1 MKKALVLLASVI
13 LFSLTAAVPAF
24 AQNVM
29 NQADP
34 TVQQI
39 IFPKE
44 IFVGD
49 TANLKFSFRTNIDV
63 YAFVNK
69 YQIKNDVISIDVADE
84 NFKSFC
90 NDCTF
95 KKFDIV
101 RNGLNYTIDIVFIP
115 WTTGEID
122 FDTIDLVSYLYDSEE
137 DSSPDMRF
145 YIDFIPFT
153 ISSLSESLG
162 VSTLKP
168 PAPPFTVPGTNY
180 WIWSLIIAI
189 IIILILAGML
199 TARMPKIIAAYER
212 WKKQAGYSRNAKSAV
227 SSLSKLLRKKSLT
240 DSSFAELW
248 QKIVRRYLNYRFN
261 HSFSSVPSSKIT
273 DAIRELTGDMLSA
286 EQEVAL
292 MSLSQKFVRTD
303 YIRFAHDSIDSKQ
316 LPVEEHKALFM
327 ENEKNKLVQETEE
340 FIAALEKEPE
350 EVPF

>member
-1 MKKALVLLASVI
+1 MKKAFSLLTFVLLLLCGTLQNLS
-13 LFSLTAAVPAF
+13 
-24 AQNVM
+24 AQNIM

-49 TANLKFSFRTNIDV
+49 TANLKFNFRTNIDI

-69 YQIKNDVISIDVADE
+69 YAVKNDVISIDVEDE
-84 NFKSFC
+84 KFKSFC
-90 NDCTF
+90 ENCTF
-95 KKFDIV
+95 KKFDII
-101 RNGLNYTIDIVFIP
+101 RSGLNYTVDIVFIP
-115 WTTGEID
+115 WTTGEVD
-122 FDTIDLVSYLYDSEE
+122 FETIDLISYLYEDEDNPSELK
-137 DSSPDMRF
+137 F

-189 IIILILAGML
+189 VIILILAGMIS
-199 TARMPKIIAAYER
+199 AKMPKIIAAYER
-212 WKKQAGYSRNAKSAV
+212 WKKQAGYSRNARVAV
-227 SSLSKLLRKKSLT
+227 VDLSKLLRKKSIT

-261 HSFSSVPSSKIT
+261 HSFSSVPSSAIT
-273 DAIRELTGDMLSA
+273 DAIRNLTGEMIPE
-286 EQEVAL
+286 EQQAAL
-292 MSLSQKFVRTD
+292 ETLSQKFIRTD

-327 ENEKNKLVQETEE
+327 ENEKAELVQQTEE
-340 FIAALEKEPE
+340 IIASLEKEPE
-350 EVPF
+350 EAPF

>member
-1 MKKALVLLASVI
+1 MKKV
-13 LFSLTAAVPAF
+13 FSLLTFVFLLLTGTVQNLF
-24 AQNVM
+24 AQNIM

-49 TANLKFSFRTNIDV
+49 TANLKFNFRTNIDI

-69 YQIKNDVISIDVADE
+69 YAIKNDVISIDVEDE
-84 NFKSFC
+84 KFKGFC
-90 NDCTF
+90 ENCTF
-95 KKFDIV
+95 KKFDII

-122 FDTIDLVSYLYDSEE
+122 FDTIDLMTYLYEDEDNPSELK
-137 DSSPDMRF
+137 F

-189 IIILILAGML
+189 IIILILAGMIS
-199 TARMPKIIAAYER
+199 AKMPKIIAAYER
-212 WKKQAGYSRNAKSAV
+212 WKKHAGYSRNARAAV
-227 SSLSKLLRKKSLT
+227 ADLSKLLRKKSLN

-248 QKIVRRYLNYRFN
+248 QKILRRYLNYRFN
-261 HSFSSVPSSKIT
+261 HSFSSVPSSVIADT
-273 DAIRELTGDMLSA
+273 IRTLTGDMIPD
-286 EQEVAL
+286 EQQTAL
-292 MSLSQKFVRTD
+292 ESLSQKFIRTD

-327 ENEKNKLVQETEE
+327 ENEKAELVQQTEE
-340 FIAALEKEPE
+340 IIAALEKEPE
-350 EVPF
+350 EAPF

>member
-1 MKKALVLLASVI
+1 MKKV
-13 LFSLTAAVPAF
+13 FSLLTFVF
-24 AQNVM
+24 LLLTGTVQNLSAQNIM

-44 IFVGD
+44 IYVGD
-49 TANLKFSFRTNIDV
+49 TANLKFSFRTNIDI

-69 YQIKNDVISIDVADE
+69 YAVKNDVISIDVEDE
-84 NFKSFC
+84 KFKSFC
-90 NDCTF
+90 ENCTF
-95 KKFDIV
+95 KKFDII

-115 WTTGEID
+115 WTTGEVD
-122 FDTIDLVSYLYDSEE
+122 FDTIDLISYLYEDEDNPSE
-137 DSSPDMRF
+137 MKF
-145 YIDFIPFT
+145 YIDFVPFT

-180 WIWSLIIAI
+180 WIWSLIIGI
-189 IIILILAGML
+189 VILLILAGMIS
-199 TARMPKIIAAYER
+199 AKMPKIIAAYER
-212 WKKQAGYSRNAKSAV
+212 WKKQAGYSRNARIAE
-227 SSLSKLLRKKSLT
+227 SSLSKLLRKKSIT

-273 DAIRELTGDMLSA
+273 NVIRELTGDMLSA
-286 EQEVAL
+286 EQETAL
-292 MSLSQKFVRTD
+292 MSLSQKFIRTD

-327 ENEKNKLVQETEE
+327 ENEKIKLVQETEE
-340 FIAALEKEPE
+340 FIAAMEKEPE